1 MPVPGQKSLT
11 AAVATG
17 AALLLGAALAQ
28 PAAAVDLPHSAVAYF
43 TADADLT
50 GARFTVDTGAGCHN
64 LPAAAKSAVN
74 FTTANVTVYF
84 NADCRTGAP
93 GRTGDLAYGLGSL
106 HWANF
111 PYQALSYR
119 VTG

>member
-1 MPVPGQKSLT
+1 MPVPGRRSLT

-17 AALLLGAALAQ
+17 
-28 PAAAVDLPHSAVAYF
+28 
-43 TADADLT
+43 T
-50 GARFTVDTGAGCHN
+50 GCHN

-74 FTTANVTVYF
+74 FTTVNVTVYC

-93 GRTGDLAYGLGSL
+93 GRTGDLAYGPGSL

-111 PYQALSYR
+111 PYRALSYR